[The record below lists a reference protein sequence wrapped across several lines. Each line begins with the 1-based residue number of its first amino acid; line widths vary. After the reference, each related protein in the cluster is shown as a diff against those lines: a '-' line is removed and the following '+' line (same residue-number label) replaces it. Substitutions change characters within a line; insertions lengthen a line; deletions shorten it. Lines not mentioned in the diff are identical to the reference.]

1 MQFTRMQETTP
12 FEAENSRPFPT
23 GAIIKEAWQIS
34 TTYFWPLTMAI
45 FVIQIPEKIL
55 ESFANERQSWQI
67 SAWYEAIISG
77 FVFVGVYRCIYRL
90 KADGIAPTFSEI
102 YNGGQNYYGRNFRM
116 TWLINLYTILP
127 VGLFAALAIP
137 SASMLKDGSNA
148 PLSYILLGV
157 ALILGL
163 LLLAWWA
170 IRIFMC
176 RAVLS
181 DDAPGATNAI
191 DKTFS
196 LSKGNVRMLTPVLMT
211 QVGIYLAWLIV
222 HMVTYFLIVGDF
234 ESDVSKALE
243 VKISL
248 LTSFPLAFV
257 EAFAVAITALT
268 YLHLKKASKPAEHPP
283 AAAPATETPPA

>member
-1 MQFTRMQETTP
+1 MHLTRMQVITP
-12 FEAENSRPFPT
+12 LEAAESHPFRT
-23 GAIIKEAWQIS
+23 GAIVKEAWQIC

-127 VGLFAALAIP
+127 IGLFAAFAIP
-137 SASMLKDGSNA
+137 SASIFRDGSKE

-181 DDAPGATNAI
+181 DDAQGATKAI
-191 DKTFS
+191 NRTFS
-196 LSKGNVRMLTPVLMT
+196 LSKGKVLMLTPVLMS
-211 QVGIYLAWLIV
+211 QVGIYLAWLIL
-222 HMVTYFLIVGDF
+222 HTVTYFLIVGDF
-234 ESDVSKALE
+234 ESDVSKAKE
-243 VKISL
+243 VKINL
-248 LTSFPLAFV
+248 ITSFPFAFV
-257 EAFAVAITALT
+257 EAFAIAITALT
-268 YLHLKKASKPAEHPP
+268 YLHLKKASKPTEEAPAETQ
-283 AAAPATETPPA
+283 ATETPPA